1 MDRVIGEG
9 RRGYRDMSAT
19 EFKKAFGE
27 TLEQALRGRRIR
39 ITRHGRTGERIVIMR
54 EADLKELEARAVSPL
69 DALRA
74 EFDGMVETMQQP
86 KARDAVASVGTA
98 STEEL
103 GKAAVKEFTAD
114 G

>member
-9 RRGYRDMSAT
+9 QRGYRDMSAT

-39 ITRHGRTGERIVIMR
+39 ITRHGRTGDRIVIMR

-74 EFDGMVETMQQP
+74 EFDGMVETMQQQ

-103 GKAAVKEFTAD
+103 GKAAVNEFTAD